1 MHQCSCKVI
10 SGLNDE
16 LLEDLKNQEES
27 NNDDTVNLNN
37 GFVDS
42 NTTNEH
48 VEKYPQLKPSINLP
62 KSDSEWLTA
71 NEYFK
76 FTLPLNAPV
85 RNADLNSS
93 ISILNNTIYNYFAE
107 NFGYVESLP

>member
-1 MHQCSCKVI
+1 MHQRSCKVI
-10 SGLNDE
+10 SGLNEE

-27 NNDDTVNLNN
+27 NNDDRVNLNN

-48 VEKYPQLKPSINLP
+48 VEKYPQLKPGINLP

-76 FTLPLNAPV
+76 FTLPLNAP
-85 RNADLNSS
+85 SETS
-93 ISILNNTIYNYFAE
+93 I
-107 NFGYVESLP
+107 